1 MIIDYKSPGTLEET
15 RFEKIHTVIFDESKE
30 ASKMVANEIAILIRK
45 KQKEKKHCVL
55 GLATG
60 SSPISVYNELV
71 RMYKEEGLS
80 FSNVI
85 SFNLDEYF
93 PMKKVDTQSYYHF
106 MDVHLFSHVDI
117 KPENIYIPNG
127 SLNHD
132 QVNDHCE
139 NYEKKIHEL
148 GGIDFQ
154 LLGIGRTGHI
164 GFNEPGSNYN
174 SLTRLVHLDYIT
186 RNDARKSFYGIEN
199 VPTTALTMGIE
210 TIRKSKRIVLLAWG
224 QNKSLVI
231 KKAIQDEIDSNI
243 PASFLQNHG
252 NVTFVLDNSS
262 ASNLTRVKSPWK
274 VGSCNWTKEL
284 KAKAVVWLCQKTKK
298 SLLNLTESDY
308 NENNLSE
315 LLIYQSPYDINLE
328 VFNKVSRT
336 ITGWPGGKPNAD
348 DKYRPERAEPSKKRV
363 LIFSPHPD
371 DDVISMGGTFAR
383 LVNQGHEVQVAY
395 QTSGNIAVNNSDVL
409 KYLEVYSEISD
420 NVKKSS
426 KDLIKVLKNNNEIL
440 DDKDVR
446 NMASL
451 IREKE
456 TLAATRFV
464 GIPDSNVHF
473 LKLPF
478 YETGTVKK
486 MPPSNSDIK
495 IMIDIIKKIKPHQI
509 YAAGD
514 LADPH
519 GTHKVCL
526 DVLFDVLELVKKK
539 SYMKNCWVWLYRG
552 AWHEWEVHDIDM
564 SIPMS
569 PNQVLNKRKAIFYHQ
584 TQKDNVMF
592 QGDDNR
598 EFWVRTEDRNRAI
611 AKTFHDIGMSDYSA
625 IETFKRYH
633 F

>member
-93 PMKKVDTQSYYHF
+93 PMKKPDIQSYYHF

-117 KPENIYIPNG
+117 KPQNIYIPNG

-298 SLLNLTESDY
+298 SILNLTESDY

>member
-71 RMYKEEGLS
+71 RMHKEEGLS

-117 KPENIYIPNG
+117 KPQNIYIPNG
-127 SLNHD
+127 SLNND

-199 VPTTALTMGIE
+199 VPTTALTMGIK

-298 SLLNLTESDY
+298 SILNLTESDY